1 MTQWPR
7 LTLASGPVDVT
18 HETLRAMQRP
28 VVYHYDPVFLDT
40 FSRTVNLMQQ
50 VFRTKNDV
58 ILMQAEAILGLEA
71 AAASI
76 IEPGV
81 KVLNLVSGVFGKGY
95 EGWIRA
101 YGGEP
106 IELAVPYNAAI
117 DPEDVRR
124 ILETQPDI
132 SVLSVVHSET
142 PSGTVN
148 PVREICQIAKEHD
161 VITIVDTVSG
171 LGSENVLPEEWGMDI
186 AVAGPQKCLGG
197 VPGMSL
203 ITVSDDAWAVMERKE
218 SPLRGSFLSMLDW
231 KSTWLEQRRFP
242 YTPSVSDVY
251 ALESVL
257 EQTLQEGVESM
268 IARHRVSAKATR
280 EAVKALGLQLW
291 AENEEIASASCT
303 AVTMPEGVTDESLRG
318 TMRDRYGV
326 MISGGYGDLAGKL
339 FRLGHMGLAAHP
351 TTVIAQFGILERSLA
366 DLGVEVEFGAGVGVA
381 LEVFSGWNDAEKA
394 YALTESELHV
404 DW

>member
-18 HETLRAMQRP
+18 QETLRSMQRP
-28 VVYHYDPVFLDT
+28 VVYHYDPVFLET
-40 FSRTVNLMQQ
+40 FARTSDLARQ
-50 VFRTKNDV
+50 VFNTFYDV

-71 AAASI
+71 AAASL
-76 IEPGV
+76 IEPGPR
-81 KVLNLVSGVFGKGY
+81 VLNLVSGVFGKGFEHY
-95 EGWIRA
+95 IRA

-106 IELAVPYNAAI
+106 IELSVPYNAAI

-124 ILETQPDI
+124 VLKTQPGI

-148 PVREICQIAKEHD
+148 PVKDICKIAKEFG

-171 LGSENVLPEEWGMDI
+171 LGSEALSPEEWGMDV

-197 VPGMSL
+197 IPGMSL
-203 ITVSDDAWAVMERKE
+203 VAVSPDAWAAMERKK

-231 KSTWLEQRRFP
+231 KSTWIEQGRFP

-257 EQTLQEGVESM
+257 EQALREGMDGMV
-268 IARHRVSAKATR
+268 ARHRSSARATR
-280 EAVKALGLQLW
+280 AAVEALGLELW
-291 AENEEIASASCT
+291 PESTEIASACCT
-303 AVTMPEGVTDESLRG
+303 AVQVPEGVSDEAVRETLRQ
-318 TMRDRYGV
+318 RYGV
-326 MISGGYGDLAGKL
+326 MISGGYGDLSGKL
-339 FRLGHMGLAAHP
+339 FRLGHMGMSAHP
-351 TTVIAQFGILERSLA
+351 TTVISQIGMLERTLD
-366 DLGVEVEFGAGVGVA
+366 DLGIKVQLGAGVGAA
-381 LEVFSGWNDAEKA
+381 LAAFKGWNDAQGVYGA
-394 YALTESELHV
+394 
-404 DW
+404 